1 MDRQERISRVFAWL
15 MRNEGVDPEAI
26 QRAVTSA
33 RNMKIGESVCLTGDG
48 QEVLRQAFVNQET
61 NRLLKEV

>member
-26 QRAVTSA
+26 QRAVSSA
-33 RNMKIGESVCLTGDG
+33 RGMKIGESVCLTGDD
-48 QEVLRQAFVNQET
+48 EVLRQAFVHQET